1 MRSKIIRET
10 HKTRVLAYM
19 QTYGSIT
26 SLEGIRDL
34 GNTRLSDTI
43 FRLRNEGY
51 DIVTEDYQVKTRWVD
66 AKGDRKLS
74 IVARYVLKIK
84 GDSVEN

>member
-10 HKTRVLAYM
+10 HKSRVLYYI

-26 SLEGIRDL
+26 AIESIRDL

-43 FRLRNEGY
+43 FRLRNDGY
-51 DIVTEDYQVKTRWVD
+51 NIVTEDLQVPTRWLD
-66 AKGDRKLS
+66 ASGNKKMS
-74 IVARYVLKIK
+74 IVAKYVIK
-84 GDSVEN
+84 SKED